1 MLKDATAHGIRKV
14 YIACGFTDLRTG
26 IDGLSLLVQ
35 EQFLLNPLEK
45 GTLFLFCGRKSDRIK
60 GLLSF
65 RYRNYSSYS
74 DILLIP
80 IKPNSSYKT
89 QICCLILSE

>member
-14 YIACGFTDLRTG
+14 YITCGFTDLRTG

-60 GLLSF
+60 GLL
-65 RYRNYSSYS
+65 
-74 DILLIP
+74 
-80 IKPNSSYKT
+80 
-89 QICCLILSE
+89 

>member
-60 GLLSF
+60 GLQYTWLMKGF
-65 RYRNYSSYS
+65 NP
-74 DILLIP
+74 LQPGLIEEVNP
-80 IKPNSSYKT
+80 TRIG
-89 QICCLILSE
+89 

>member
-45 GTLFLFCGRKSDRIK
+45 GTLFLFCGRKSEKGTLFLFCGRKSDRIK
-60 GLLSF
+60 GLL
-65 RYRNYSSYS
+65 
-74 DILLIP
+74 
-80 IKPNSSYKT
+80 
-89 QICCLILSE
+89 